1 MWRSILSFFSPPAF
15 PEDDEKT
22 LSARFTNI
30 IAWSFIF
37 VITVY
42 QLAYIKNIP
51 DFGLGQQLLWG
62 LVVLLFAIR
71 QLLKAGYVKASSILL
86 LAVIW
91 FSLNGLAY
99 LGFGVKDAAFIA
111 NFVTITIA
119 GLIAGWQ
126 AGIAIALLSALAGL
140 GIAYAE
146 TTGLIT
152 PPPLYQPIL
161 NALDLTPIFIIS
173 AVTTYLL
180 ITSKDQTARRA
191 RESARE
197 LQTKNLELTASQARL
212 VEQSNQLIQQQ
223 QDLELARQTSERRAA
238 QFRSIA
244 EVGRAVSTLQNL
256 STLLPRITELIS
268 ERFGFYH
275 TGIFMLD
282 DNQEY
287 AVLSAANSEGGRR
300 MLARGHM
307 LKVGETGIVGYVAAY
322 GTPRIALDTGA
333 DPVFFNNPDLPA
345 TRSEMALPLK
355 IGSQIIGVLDVQST
369 EPAAFTEGD
378 AESLSIL
385 ADQVSLAIE
394 NARLLEATQRSL
406 AEAQTLYQQYSKDE
420 WRRLIRDERVI
431 GFRHTAEG
439 VTPLET
445 ALETEN
451 VRKAAE
457 TGETSLQEAAP
468 NGALPQM
475 AVPIKLRGEVV
486 GVINIRLPGHRDL
499 SEDDVDIAEAVAER
513 LALSIENARLFQ
525 STAERAERERIISN
539 IAAKISG
546 TARMES
552 ILRTTA
558 QELSNA
564 LDGSEV
570 LIQLHAGKEIG
581 DPA

>member
-1 MWRSILSFFSPPAF
+1 MWRSILAFFSPPVF

-22 LSARFTNI
+22 LSARYTNI

-37 VITVY
+37 IITVY

-51 DFGLGQQLLWG
+51 NFGLGQQLLWG
-62 LVVLLFAIR
+62 LVALLLAIR
-71 QLLKAGYVKASSILL
+71 QVLKAGHVRTSSILL
-86 LAVIW
+86 LSVIW
-91 FSLNGLAY
+91 LSLNGLAY
-99 LGFGVKDAAFIA
+99 LGFGIRDAAFVA

-119 GLIAGWQ
+119 GLIVGWQ

-152 PPPLYQPIL
+152 PLSLYEPVL

-180 ITSKDQTARRA
+180 ITSKDQAARRA
-191 RESARE
+191 RENAKA
-197 LQTKNLELTASQARL
+197 LQATNLELTASQARL
-212 VEQSNQLIQQQ
+212 MEQSGQLIQHQK
-223 QDLELARQTSERRAA
+223 DLELAHRISEHRAA

-244 EVGRAVSTLQNL
+244 EVGRAISALQNL
-256 STLLPRITELIS
+256 ATLLPRVAELIS

-275 TGIFMLD
+275 VGIFMID

-307 LKVGETGIVGYVAAY
+307 LKVGETGIVGYVAGY
-322 GTPRIALDTGA
+322 GIPRIALDTGA
-333 DPVFFNNPDLPA
+333 DPVFFNNPDLPD
-345 TRSEMALPLK
+345 TRSEMALPLR
-355 IGSQIIGVLDVQST
+355 IGSQVIGVLDVQST
-369 EPAAFTEGD
+369 EPAAFTESD

-385 ADQVSLAIE
+385 SDQVSLAIE

-420 WRRLIRDERVI
+420 WRRVVRDERLI
-431 GFRHTAEG
+431 GFRRTAEG
-439 VTPLET
+439 IAPLET
-445 ALETEN
+445 TLETDN
-451 VRKAAE
+451 IRKAAE
-457 TGETSLQEAAP
+457 TGETSLQDATP
-468 NGALPQM
+468 NGSPPQI

-486 GVINIRLPGHRDL
+486 GVINIRLPEHHDL
-499 SEDDVDIAEAVAER
+499 SEDDADIVEAIAER

-525 STAERAERERIISN
+525 ATTERAERERIISN
-539 IAAKISG
+539 IATKISG

-552 ILRTTA
+552 ILRTAA

-564 LDGSEV
+564 LNGSEV
-570 LIQLHAGKEIG
+570 LIQLHAGKESG
-581 DPA
+581 EAV